1 LPNPPPRPSKFP
13 DWRTTK
19 GRSPF
24 LVAFFLLFVQIL
36 ALEWFL
42 RRRWGMV

>member
-1 LPNPPPRPSKFP
+1 MKSL
-13 DWRTTK
+13 RTMSM
-19 GRSPF
+19 RRLI
-24 LVAFFLLFVQIL
+24 LVAFLLLFVQLL